1 MLPYFIIHVC
11 SWKFGNTAFF
21 HVRNGGLFVEFW
33 DLKIFSKVYI
43 PLPVIHE
50 WQLNLVSFSILNV
63 HVSWLK
69 NLVNLLGRRVPYWAV
84 LLGWTPTFEVFQ
96 QLNTF
101 FSLVG
106 FYFKSVGF
114 DTEIPMGSLL

>member
-1 MLPYFIIHVC
+1 MFSAEICCRILLFMFVV
-11 SWKFGNTAFF
+11 GNLDIL
-21 HVRNGGLFVEFW
+21 LFSMW
-33 DLKIFSKVYI
+33 DLKIFSKVYL
-43 PLPVIHE
+43 PLLVIHE
-50 WQLNLVSFSILNV
+50 WQLKLVSFSILNV

-69 NLVNLLGRRVPYWAV
+69 NLVNLLGRHVPYWAV

-106 FYFKSVGF
+106 FYFKSGF
-114 DTEIPMGSLL
+114 